1 MRLVI
6 DVRESRG
13 VVGQQGS
20 RATVHRRPFERVS
33 RE

>member
-13 VVGQQGS
+13 VAVN
-20 RATVHRRPFERVS
+20 RVRGPQDIGGPLS
-33 RE
+33 V